1 MALLKAYRSGR
12 TPRGSQEP
20 PRSIRQPPRT
30 SSITS
35 AAPIRSASARTP
47 GELRGDEF
55 LVLERV
61 MLERRHDD
69 RGDVALRLRRG
80 GLDAVTERLL
90 ALVDGLSAHRLLYPD
105 RLGTAR
111 LERVLNAELDRLRPT
126 GT

>member
-1 MALLKAYRSGR
+1 
-12 TPRGSQEP
+12 
-20 PRSIRQPPRT
+20 
-30 SSITS
+30 
-35 AAPIRSASARTP
+35 
-47 GELRGDEF
+47 
-55 LVLERV
+55 